1 MQNHRVRL
9 AAWLAVFLAVSVLS
23 GLLLAGVRFRS
34 AFLLTVFPGLPAV
47 QVIVW
52 RVVGV
57 DLFRA
62 VLRRYG
68 S

>member
-1 MQNHRVRL
+1 MQDHRFRL

-23 GLLLAGVRFRS
+23 GLALAGLPFSS
-34 AFLLTVFPGLPAV
+34 AVLLTVFPGLPAV

-52 RVVGV
+52 RIIGV

>member
-1 MQNHRVRL
+1 MYNHRFRL
-9 AAWLAVFLAVSVLS
+9 AAWLAVFLAVSVFS
-23 GLLLAGVRFRS
+23 GLSLAGVRFSS
-34 AFLLTVFPGLPAV
+34 AALLTVFPGLPAV

-52 RVVGV
+52 RIVGV

>member
-1 MQNHRVRL
+1 MYNHRFRL
-9 AAWLAVFLAVSVLS
+9 AAWLAVFLVVSVFFGLS
-23 GLLLAGVRFRS
+23 LAGVRFSS
-34 AFLLTVFPGLPAV
+34 AALLAVFPGLPV
-47 QVIVW
+47 VLVIVW
-52 RVVGV
+52 RIVDV

>member
-1 MQNHRVRL
+1 MHNLRFRL
-9 AAWLAVFLAVSVLS
+9 AAWLAVFLAVSVFF
-23 GLLLAGVRFRS
+23 GLLLAGVRFPS
-34 AFLLTVFPGLPAV
+34 AVLLTVFPGLPAV

-52 RVVGV
+52 RIVGV

-68 S
+68 A